1 MGRRLGLIIGINSYQ
16 DATFRPLQFAE
27 NDARALAQ
35 WLTHSQGGKWV
46 PSDLLLL
53 QGSQATHEEV
63 EPLITELCLNE
74 ARPDDLVFIYF
85 AGHAFLDQVSG
96 DGYLAFANTRY
107 QQPAT
112 GLHLWSLA
120 RQAIGPSRAAQILVI
135 LDCFQTGSVW
145 SMKRSSP
152 YDSRPLLGS
161 MLLSALQQTEG
172 RMFLCS
178 CRGNELAQEVGEK
191 NVGLLVHRMILGLG
205 GPASDPATGQTSLQR
220 LHPLLFNK
228 LGEQQRP
235 QLFGQ
240 DSRPLVLVGDM
251 PPLPTSRSV
260 QSPAGSFPT
269 TVPPGSNGQRSQSA
283 SSGQLVAQTQTQAAQ
298 YRSSTGKFPPEM
310 SPTTSG
316 LLSPQMPAMNV
327 GQALQQMSPTT
338 SGLLPPQMSMTNSGQ
353 LPRQMSPAS
362 SGQLPLSGAEQ
373 QRQQQSIMLLNS
385 ARQLVQMQKPIEALQ
400 YVDQALLVAP
410 TNTSALILKS
420 QILGTV
426 GRFQEALATVEQI
439 LPVEANNA
447 LVWSMGAALLT
458 NMGRLEEA
466 LPAVER
472 SLELDP
478 NNPETLTI
486 KATILASL
494 SALQDINSDQPS
506 RLKASPPRKRG
517 GPRSVAIGMSI
528 QLFALIIGGL
538 GAGLLVL
545 APSLPIIV
553 PFLLESFGL
562 AVLCVNAARGCY
574 LYGFVR
580 FLLVLLLCGL
590 TAGILGAGY
599 RFGYNRLVATVIAR
613 PVLLIPVLSAGFWL
627 ALAATLPLLTAF
639 GGLIGGLVVGVRRR
653 R

>member
-1 MGRRLGLIIGINSYQ
+1 MGRRLGFIIGINSYQ

-35 WLTHSQGGKWV
+35 WLAHSQGGNWV
-46 PSDLLLL
+46 PSDLCLL
-53 QGSQATHEEV
+53 QGAQATREEV

-120 RQAIGPSRAAQILVI
+120 RQAIGPSRAAQVLVI

-152 YDSRPLLGS
+152 YDSKPLLGS
-161 MLLSALQQTEG
+161 TLLSALQQTEG

-205 GPASDPATGQTSLQR
+205 GPATNPATGQATLQR
-220 LHPLLFNK
+220 LHPLLFSK
-228 LGEQQRP
+228 LGEQHRP

-251 PPLPTSRSV
+251 PPFSI
-260 QSPAGSFPT
+260 
-269 TVPPGSNGQRSQSA
+269 SQSA
-283 SSGQLVAQTQTQAAQ
+283 QPPVGGGSIPRVLSGQRNQAASSGPLVAQAQAAQ
-298 YRSSTGKFPPEM
+298 SRPNTGKLPSEM
-310 SPTTSG
+310 SPS
-316 LLSPQMPAMNV
+316 
-327 GQALQQMSPTT
+327 T
-338 SGLLPPQMSMTNSGQ
+338 SGLLPPQMTKTNSGQ

-362 SGQLPLSGAEQ
+362 SGQLPFSGAEQ
-373 QRQQQSIMLLNS
+373 QRQQQSTMLLNS

-410 TNTSALILKS
+410 TNTSALILKG

-426 GRFQEALATVEQI
+426 GRFQEALATVEQV

-458 NMGRLEEA
+458 NMGRFEEA
-466 LPAVER
+466 LSAVER
-472 SLELDP
+472 ALELDP

-494 SALQDINSDQPS
+494 SAPQGINSDQSS
-506 RLKASPPRKRG
+506 RLKAAPSQRRG
-517 GPRSVAIGMSI
+517 GPGSVAIGMSI
-528 QLFALIIGGL
+528 QLLALVIGGL
-538 GAGLLVL
+538 GAGLLVQV
-545 APSLPIIV
+545 PSLPIIV
-553 PFLLESFGL
+553 PFLLESLGL
-562 AVLCVNAARGCY
+562 AVLCINAARGSY

-599 RFGYNRLVATVIAR
+599 RFGYNRLVPIVIAKPALLV
-613 PVLLIPVLSAGFWL
+613 PVLFGGFWL
-627 ALAATLPLLTAF
+627 ALAATLPLLAAL
-639 GGLIGGLVVGVRRR
+639 GGWIGGLVVGVRRKR
-653 R
+653 